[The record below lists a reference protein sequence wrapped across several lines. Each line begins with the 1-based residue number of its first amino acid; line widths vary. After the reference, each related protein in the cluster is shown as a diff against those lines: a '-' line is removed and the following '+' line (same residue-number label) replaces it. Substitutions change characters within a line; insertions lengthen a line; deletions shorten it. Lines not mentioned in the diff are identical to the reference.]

1 MQRINSDLKVMQAI
15 SNAILVASFHVWE
28 VDDFNNIVIN

>member
-15 SNAILVASFHVWE
+15 SNAMEGNTGGPFPCMGS
-28 VDDFNNIVIN
+28 